1 MNLINLRARNS
12 KAQNLKPVLLIIT
25 CLWLSGCSTVD
36 GFLSGGLNDPANVKA
51 AEEAKMTDQEVISEP
66 VMDETKQA
74 IDQQDMR
81 LERVEGALSQLALQQ
96 RSIVAELE
104 IVKTEKAEKEAQLL
118 EQTAKI
124 AAMENA
130 ADDPLNNDL
139 GADGLGLHLTSYLSQ
154 ESIEAGRLEI
164 KANLPQDLQN
174 KQMRIT
180 KATIKGNQYHRLLVG
195 PFDNYS
201 DAEMACA
208 EIQRRYNYCNI
219 VPFKGELLK

>member
-139 GADGLGLHLTSYLSQ
+139 GADGLGLHLTSYLYQ